1 MFAKIPPFAINQHL
15 KPTPIMNQA
24 AVVINDK
31 GRESISHLKLAKPS
45 SNKYT
50 PLTSADNKLIE
61 KYLPLVKS
69 VLRHMLI
76 QLPSYA
82 DGEELESI
90 GVLGLIA
97 AVRRFN
103 PEQEKTF
110 EAYAALRIRGAVLD
124 ELRRLDKMP
133 RTARTK
139 LKKVEAVIRE
149 LEQKFGRP
157 PSSEEIR
164 EYMGITV
171 KEFNRMQKQVVP
183 VSFVSLNRSCSN
195 NDDDNLSLQEIIPD
209 QNHIPC
215 YDRMDKQERVKM
227 IMEKMQDLSDRQR
240 KIITMYY
247 FEGLNLSQIA
257 GAFGVSEAR
266 ICQIHMQC
274 IQKLKNHFKEDPELA
289 N

>member
-1 MFAKIPPFAINQHL
+1 
-15 KPTPIMNQA
+15 MNLA
-24 AVVINDK
+24 AVIDDK
-31 GRESISHLKLAKPS
+31 ENEVISHLRLVKTSPIK
-45 SNKYT
+45 NI
-50 PLTSADNKLIE
+50 PLTSEDNKLIE
-61 KYLPLVKS
+61 KYLPLVKT
-69 VLRHMLI
+69 VLRRMLI

-97 AVRRFN
+97 AVRKFN
-103 PEQEKTF
+103 PEQENTF
-110 EAYAALRIRGAVLD
+110 EAYAVLRIRGAVLD

-149 LEQKFGRP
+149 LEQKLGRP
-157 PSSEEIR
+157 PVSEEIR
-164 EYMGITV
+164 EFMGISV

-183 VSFVSLNRSCSN
+183 VSFVSLNGSCGN

-215 YDRMDKQERVKM
+215 YDRMEKQERVKM
-227 IMEKMQDLSDRQR
+227 IMEKMEEFSDRQK
-240 KIITMYY
+240 KIIVMYY

-257 GAFGVSEAR
+257 AAFDVSEAR

-274 IQKLKNHFKEDPELA
+274 IQKLKNHFLEEF
-289 N
+289 